1 VSGLATN
8 VGTRAGS
15 EIVKS
20 YVAPVL
26 PRLARTSE
34 ELRVFAEVA
43 LSPGES
49 AVVDLIVDDRSFA
62 SWEHNQDD
70 WSDAQAFV
78 PEIFNFLS
86 RQYRAASAAGRSTL
100 TLRKFSSGVRPM
112 KSHTTAPC

>member
-1 VSGLATN
+1 MSVPATN
-8 VGTRAGS
+8 V
-15 EIVKS
+15 
-20 YVAPVL
+20 
-26 PRLARTSE
+26 RT
-34 ELRVFAEVA
+34 FAKVA

-86 RQYRAASAAGRSTL
+86 RQYRAATAGWQVDADS
-100 TLRKFSSGVRPM
+100 
-112 KSHTTAPC
+112 